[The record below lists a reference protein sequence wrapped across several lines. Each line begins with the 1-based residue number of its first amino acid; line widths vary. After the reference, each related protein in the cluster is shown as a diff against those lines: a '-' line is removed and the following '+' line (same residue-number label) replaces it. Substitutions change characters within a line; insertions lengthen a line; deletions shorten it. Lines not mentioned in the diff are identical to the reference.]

1 MIIGNVVGN
10 VWATRK
16 DENLRSFKLLVV
28 QPMKFNKDKDSDVFV
43 AVDSVGAG
51 IGDTVLVSN
60 GSAARVSLSNDA
72 EGTPV
77 DATIVAIIDTVDIDK
92 NSLE

>member
-72 EGTPV
+72 DGTPV